1 MRPPVPPH
9 LSRPLA
15 IGILVLLLALVGVFG
30 LMPLINSYA
39 ESGAALAHSK
49 ELIERYQQQNAR
61 RPLLE
66 AELQALAELQARSG
80 FYLAGETDAVAA
92 ATLQDKFRELAARSG
107 AEVKSIQSLTPK
119 KEEGLSRVAVRA
131 SVVASSEAFYR
142 LLHSLEGGR
151 PYIFIENIEA
161 QMQRKSGGL
170 GAIDETGKLV
180 LRLDLY
186 GFMRPEAG

>member
-1 MRPPVPPH
+1 MRPQVPPH

-39 ESGAALAHSK
+39 ESGAALAHNK

-107 AEVKSIQSLTPK
+107 DVGAARPAQGHPHP
-119 KEEGLSRVAVRA
+119 GP
-131 SVVASSEAFYR
+131 
-142 LLHSLEGGR
+142 GQGR
-151 PYIFIENIEA
+151 REP
-161 QMQRKSGGL
+161 
-170 GAIDETGKLV
+170 IDHVG
-180 LRLDLY
+180 
-186 GFMRPEAG
+186 